1 MRTDRCLWLS
11 MCGLALGACNPQSQ
25 LTAPDNPFAGSFGE
39 LILSQ
44 ALQRLQLDITPLG
57 ERQAGQVLRIR
68 VFVSPAPD
76 SGDSD
81 DVRIAYVLKPDDRQP
96 SAGVI
101 IDGGPTNVIRGGLN
115 NIIGTLSLGALE
127 DILATLFSDGVQSFD
142 HHVRESGPL
151 FLFVGAKPGDIVF
164 VQTQVLNESDPS
176 VRAQPVGQTFVV
188 EFEDRFLSKAF
199 TDPGDKDSVRE
210 LLDAIQPV
218 VEAEVLNRLE
228 EIYVGAGYPVDFQA
242 AADPRPDMYARIL
255 VLGGAVADVPGVSPN
270 LAKLNPFEIN
280 CSPPDTLVSPK
291 NLVTDLKEQ
300 QRDDVA
306 EQLLGNVVDAV
317 AVVVLLPD
325 CNNNGIADATDIA
338 DGTSRDRDG
347 DGVPDECPPPLPTS
361 DAFGDDGVDV
371 GVGVEVEVEI
381 VFGCAGCAC
390 PGRGIVDAGNHQ
402 LDDVAFVYAG
412 SFGPIAG
419 RPAGF
424 PVNSV
429 NNLVNVLAISA
440 AHEAGHL
447 LGLSHTALDGI
458 MTAGS
463 PSLAAQRQ
471 LGLTRNQIAT
481 DRVFTRVIQDP
492 AVYFEHIFAPSDG
505 D

>member
-164 VQTQVLNESDPS
+164 VRTQVLNESDPS

-199 TDPGDKDSVRE
+199 TDSGDEDSVRE

-242 AADPRPDMYARIL
+242 AADPRPDVCARIL
-255 VLGGAVADVPGVSPN
+255 VLGGAVAVGPG
-270 LAKLNPFEIN
+270 
-280 CSPPDTLVSPK
+280 
-291 NLVTDLKEQ
+291 LVTDLADLCPFEI
-300 QRDDVA
+300 DCPDTSASLSGLITDV
-306 EQLLGNVVDAV
+306 EERLLGNVVDAV
-317 AVVVLLPD
+317 ALPD
-325 CNNNGIADATDIA
+325 AD
-338 DGTSRDRDG
+338 
-347 DGVPDECPPPLPTS
+347 VQ
-361 DAFGDDGVDV
+361 V
-371 GVGVEVEVEI
+371 

-390 PGRGIVDAGNHQ
+390 PGRGIVDAGNRQ

-412 SFGPIAG
+412 GFGPIAG
-419 RPAGF
+419 RSAGF

-492 AVYFEHIFAPSDG
+492 AVYFKHIFAPSDG